1 MPEPTPSDWP
11 ADLAGARYLGL
22 AQVVHR
28 FDQATRDLEKGLAE
42 TSVTFNAIRTQ
53 LDALSELGEVEALEL
68 QMEMDRRSKFIETL
82 SNIMKKISTTA
93 DGIVQNLK

>member
-1 MPEPTPSDWP
+1 MPEPTPPDWP

-22 AQVVHR
+22 AQAIFR

-42 TSVTFNAIRTQ
+42 TSVT
-53 LDALSELGEVEALEL
+53 LDAIKTHLDTLSELGEVEALEL

-93 DGIVQNLK
+93 DTQVQNLK